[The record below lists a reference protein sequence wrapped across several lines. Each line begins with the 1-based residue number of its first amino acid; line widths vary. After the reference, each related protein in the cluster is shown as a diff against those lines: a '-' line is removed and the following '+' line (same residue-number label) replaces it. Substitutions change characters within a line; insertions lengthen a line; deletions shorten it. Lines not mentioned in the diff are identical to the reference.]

1 MYSLLI
7 MKVWTEIYIVSC
19 FEILSAINTMV
30 DEFTQG
36 LSALIHGTIVP
47 NVSVERSVEL
57 SPVTEL
63 IEWKT

>member
-1 MYSLLI
+1 MYSLQI
-7 MKVWTEIYIVSC
+7 IKVWTEIYIVSC

-30 DEFTQG
+30 DEFTEG
-36 LSALIHGTIVP
+36 LSVLIHGTIVP
-47 NVSVERSVEL
+47 YVSVERSVEL